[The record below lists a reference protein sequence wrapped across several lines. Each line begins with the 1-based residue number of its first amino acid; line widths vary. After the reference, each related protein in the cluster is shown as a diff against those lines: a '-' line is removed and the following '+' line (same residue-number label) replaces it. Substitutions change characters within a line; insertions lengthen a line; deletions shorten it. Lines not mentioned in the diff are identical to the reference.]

1 MSDPPELPILVP
13 ELGNGDLAVRLG
25 CWLVD
30 VGDEIIQGDRLAE
43 LILPG
48 TVFELTA
55 TASGRLTRIERAN
68 GATVE
73 CGTVLGM
80 FTPEI
85 QETND
90 DS

>member
-1 MSDPPELPILVP
+1 MSDPPEVPIVVP

-30 VGDEIIQGDRLAE
+30 VGDEITQGDRLAE
-43 LILPG
+43 LVLPG

-68 GATVE
+68 GAAVE

-80 FTPEI
+80 FIPDR
-85 QETND
+85 QESD
-90 DS
+90 DGP

>member
-1 MSDPPELPILVP
+1 MSDLSEVPIVVP

-30 VGDEIIQGDRLAE
+30 VGDEITQGDRLAE

-48 TVFELTA
+48 TIFELTA
-55 TASGRLTRIERAN
+55 TASGRLTRMERAN
-68 GATVE
+68 GAAVE
-73 CGTVLGM
+73 CGTVLGILVPD
-80 FTPEI
+80 TPE
-85 QETND
+85 TAD